1 MKQNFPTKYRGK
13 RRDNGK
19 WAYGYYIQKQETT
32 YCFKEDYDAHPDNTK
47 HYILWDETIDWG
59 LPNRHLI
66 IDIDPDTL
74 CQFTGKYDKNHKE
87 IYINDIVKTKYGRL
101 CIVKWFSASEYCGF
115 DFYPIECDNPYPDK
129 YDLWDNLNL
138 EVIGNVF
145 DNTGLLK
152 M

>member
-1 MKQNFPTKYRGK
+1 MNQNFTIKYRGK
-13 RRDNGK
+13 RRDNGM

-32 YCFKEDYDAHPDNTK
+32 YCFKEDYDANLDNSK
-47 HYILWDETIDWG
+47 HYILWDEMTDWG
-59 LPNRHLI
+59 LPNRHLV
-66 IDIDPDTL
+66 IDIDPNTL
-74 CQFTGKYDKNHKE
+74 CQFIGKYDKNHKE
-87 IYINDIVKTKYGRL
+87 IYTNDIVKTKYGRL

-138 EVIGNVF
+138 EVVGNVF
-145 DNTGLLK
+145 DNPELLK